1 MKKTAVIFD
10 LDGVLCEEFPVP
22 VKPDGKP
29 NFSVM
34 NSLYEMAF
42 PIEQNCE
49 LARKCAAAGL
59 MVVVVTA
66 RGKTTEGICAKW
78 LDRNRV
84 PFDCLVTRGTDKEMP
99 AEEFKALVV
108 DYMMSF
114 RIVKEILFAV
124 DDSPEVCSMYASR
137 GINTFRRVREY

>member
-42 PIEQNCE
+42 PIEPNCE

-84 PFDCLVTRGTDKEMP
+84 PFDCLVTRATDKEMP